1 MSDESP
7 QMGVGRFA
15 LKATNTVIGVAAV
28 VACLTVLFYCMRAV
42 MEIGGSCASGGPYEI
57 ARPCPKGVG
66 WMTPVSIFVGLA
78 ALGWMIAWNHGLSGP
93 KWALLAWPA
102 LFLTLGYNF
111 WDYGLD
117 APGEQGAVA
126 GWIVCGVLF
135 GLMGGLPLLALKSR
149 TLRRVTFWSRR
160 VRYRRGTDC
169 RQTDGANPDR
179 RSEADLPTTFD
190 AVVTTAAVHST
201 TTPAGI
207 TRAGRG
213 RRVDRVGRRTATV
226 GGDAPRRR
234 AHRRRVRDRQA
245 APAEG
250 DMIRLNSAGVKSL
263 MLVLHLLAIPAG
275 IAAGMWLFES
285 LT

>member
-28 VACLTVLFYCMRAV
+28 AACLTVLFHCMRAV

-102 LFLTLGYNF
+102 LFLSLGYNF

-149 TLRRVTFWSRR
+149 TLRRVTFWSDASGTGEGRIA
-160 VRYRRGTDC
+160 VRPTARTLI
-169 RQTDGANPDR
+169 GAAKPIFR
-179 RSEADLPTTFD
+179 PPSTPSSPPPPFTPPPHAPASHAPGEGD
-190 AVVTTAAVHST
+190 ASTELVGELQRLAAMH
-201 TTPAGI
+201 
-207 TRAGRG
+207 RAGELT
-213 RRVDRVGRRTATV
+213 DDEFATAKQ
-226 GGDAPRRR
+226 RLLR
-234 AHRRRVRDRQA
+234 A
-245 APAEG
+245 
-250 DMIRLNSAGVKSL
+250 
-263 MLVLHLLAIPAG
+263 
-275 IAAGMWLFES
+275 
-285 LT
+285 T

>member
-1 MSDESP
+1 
-7 QMGVGRFA
+7 MGVGRFA
-15 LKATNTVIGVAAV
+15 LKATNTFIGVAAV

-42 MEIGGSCASGGPYEI
+42 MEIGGTCVSGGPYVV

-102 LFLTLGYNF
+102 LFLSLGYNF

-149 TLRRVTFWSRR
+149 TLRRTTFWSERPAPAR
-160 VRYRRGTDC
+160 AGLRSDRRRGPWSAAKPIFP
-169 RQTDGANPDR
+169 G
-179 RSEADLPTTFD
+179 RSPSTPSPPSPFAPPSHPP
-190 AVVTTAAVHST
+190 ASHAAASHP
-201 TTPAGI
+201 PASHPPGE
-207 TRAGRG
+207 
-213 RRVDRVGRRTATV
+213 
-226 GGDAPRRR
+226 GDASTELVGELQRLAAMHPGGELTDDEFAIAKQRLLR
-234 AHRRRVRDRQA
+234 A
-245 APAEG
+245 
-250 DMIRLNSAGVKSL
+250 
-263 MLVLHLLAIPAG
+263 
-275 IAAGMWLFES
+275 
-285 LT
+285 T

>member
-15 LKATNTVIGVAAV
+15 LKATNTLIGVAAV

-42 MEIGGSCASGGPYEI
+42 MDIGGSCASGGPYVV

-66 WMTPVSIFVGLA
+66 WMTPVSIFAGLA

-102 LFLTLGYNF
+102 LFLSLGYNF

-117 APGEQGAVA
+117 APGGQGAVA

-149 TLRRVTFWSRR
+149 TLRRTTFWSDASATGLARL
-160 VRYRRGTDC
+160 V
-169 RQTDGANPDR
+169 DR
-179 RSEADLPTTFD
+179 PTART
-190 AVVTTAAVHST
+190 VIQAAKPFFPGRPPS
-201 TTPAGI
+201 TPAPPPPFTPPPFTPPQHSPGEGDAS
-207 TRAGRG
+207 TELVGELQRLAAMHRAGELTDDEFTIAKQRLL
-213 RRVDRVGRRTATV
+213 RAT
-226 GGDAPRRR
+226 
-234 AHRRRVRDRQA
+234 
-245 APAEG
+245 
-250 DMIRLNSAGVKSL
+250 
-263 MLVLHLLAIPAG
+263 
-275 IAAGMWLFES
+275 
-285 LT
+285 

>member
-15 LKATNTVIGVAAV
+15 LKATNTFIGVAAV

-42 MEIGGSCASGGPYEI
+42 MEIGGSCASGGPYVV

-135 GLMGGLPLLALKSR
+135 GLMGGVPLLALKSR
-149 TLRRVTFWSRR
+149 TLRRVTFWSDASGTGAGRIA
-160 VRYRRGTDC
+160 VRPTARALI
-169 RQTDGANPDR
+169 GAAKPNFPGR
-179 RSEADLPTTFD
+179 PPTTPSAPPPFTPPPHQPAAHQPDGD
-190 AVVTTAAVHST
+190 ASTELVGELQRLAAMH
-201 TTPAGI
+201 
-207 TRAGRG
+207 RAGELTDEEFAIAKQRLL
-213 RRVDRVGRRTATV
+213 RAT
-226 GGDAPRRR
+226 
-234 AHRRRVRDRQA
+234 
-245 APAEG
+245 
-250 DMIRLNSAGVKSL
+250 
-263 MLVLHLLAIPAG
+263 
-275 IAAGMWLFES
+275 
-285 LT
+285 

>member
-15 LKATNTVIGVAAV
+15 LKATNTFIGVAAV
-28 VACLTVLFYCMRAV
+28 VACLTVLFNCMQAV

-102 LFLTLGYNF
+102 LFLSLGYNF

-149 TLRRVTFWSRR
+149 TLRRVTFWSDASGTGAGRLA
-160 VRYRRGTDC
+160 VR
-169 RQTDGANPDR
+169 
-179 RSEADLPTTFD
+179 PTARTVIQAAKPIFRPPPS
-190 AVVTTAAVHST
+190 TTAPPSPPPFSPPPPPPTSHPPGEGDAATELVGELQRLAAMH
-201 TTPAGI
+201 
-207 TRAGRG
+207 RAGELTDDEFAIAKQALLR
-213 RRVDRVGRRTATV
+213 AT
-226 GGDAPRRR
+226 
-234 AHRRRVRDRQA
+234 
-245 APAEG
+245 
-250 DMIRLNSAGVKSL
+250 
-263 MLVLHLLAIPAG
+263 
-275 IAAGMWLFES
+275 
-285 LT
+285 

>member
-15 LKATNTVIGVAAV
+15 LKATNTFIGVAAV
-28 VACLTVLFYCMRAV
+28 VACLTVLFYCMQAV

-78 ALGWMIAWNHGLSGP
+78 ALGWMIAWDHGLSGP

-102 LFLTLGYNF
+102 LFLSLGYNF

-149 TLRRVTFWSRR
+149 TLRRTTFWSDASGTGEGRIA
-160 VRYRRGTDC
+160 VRPTARTVIQAAKPIFR
-169 RQTDGANPDR
+169 
-179 RSEADLPTTFD
+179 TTFD
-190 AVVTTAAVHST
+190 A
-201 TTPAGI
+201 
-207 TRAGRG
+207 
-213 RRVDRVGRRTATV
+213 
-226 GGDAPRRR
+226 RRR
-234 AHRRRVRDRQA
+234 RHRHRSRLHHTRRARATPRPSWSA
-245 APAEG
+245 NCNGWRRCTAPASSPTTSS
-250 DMIRLNSAGVKSL
+250 RSPSSAC
-263 MLVLHLLAIPAG
+263 
-275 IAAGMWLFES
+275 
-285 LT
+285 

>member
-15 LKATNTVIGVAAV
+15 LKATNTFIGVAAV
-28 VACLTVLFYCMRAV
+28 VACLTVLFNCMQAV

-102 LFLTLGYNF
+102 LFLSLGYNF

-117 APGEQGAVA
+117 TPGEQGAVA

-135 GLMGGLPLLALKSR
+135 GLMGGLPLLAL
-149 TLRRVTFWSRR
+149 RVAHAAPGDVLERR
-160 VRYRRGTDC
+160 VRFRRWTAC
-169 RQTDGANPDR
+169 RQTDRAHGDPGR
-179 RSEADLPTTFD
+179 QADLPAAIFD
-190 AVVTTAAVHST
+190 DSTAVVVAATVFASINPRHHTRRHHTRRARATPRPSWSANCNGWLRCTAAGELT
-201 TTPAGI
+201 DDEFAI
-207 TRAGRG
+207 AKQALLRA
-213 RRVDRVGRRTATV
+213 T
-226 GGDAPRRR
+226 
-234 AHRRRVRDRQA
+234 
-245 APAEG
+245 
-250 DMIRLNSAGVKSL
+250 
-263 MLVLHLLAIPAG
+263 
-275 IAAGMWLFES
+275 
-285 LT
+285 